1 MNDRSGWNSSANWY
15 PGPPVPVPSGSPPW
29 IMKSGI
35 TRWKIV
41 PLYRLARLGFLVR
54 GSVQSRV
61 PSASSTKFRTV
72 FGA

>member
-1 MNDRSGWNSSANWY
+1 
-15 PGPPVPVPSGSPPW
+15 
-29 IMKSGI
+29 MKSGI